1 MILVIDNYDS
11 FTYNL
16 VQYIGAINPD
26 VKVVRNDQF
35 DLDDIKIWEPTH
47 IVVSPGPG
55 RPEDA
60 GRSIKVIQQ
69 FGATTPILGVCLGH
83 QAITVAYGG
92 SVVHSSEIVHGKTD
106 HIHHNGS
113 ALFKGLNS
121 SFTAT
126 RYHSLVAEKDSLPQA
141 LRITAQLENGLIM
154 GVEHETHPVFGVQFH
169 PESIATEDGMQIIR
183 NFLAISTTKYTKQ
196 NN

>member
-16 VQYIGAINPD
+16 VQYIGTINSD

-35 DLDDIKIWEPTH
+35 ELNEIEKWNPTH

-60 GRSIKVIQQ
+60 GHSIDVINQ
-69 FGATTPILGVCLGH
+69 FGSITPILGVCLGH
-83 QAITVAYGG
+83 QAITVSYGG
-92 SVVHSSEIVHGKTD
+92 SVIHSSEIVHGKTD
-106 HIHHNGS
+106 HIHHIGS
-113 ALFKGLNS
+113 DLFKGVND

-126 RYHSLVAEKDSLPQA
+126 RYHSLVAEKDSLPQE
-141 LRITAQLENGLIM
+141 LRITAQLDNGLIM

-169 PESIATEDGMQIIR
+169 PESIATESGMEIIR
-183 NFLAISTTKYTKQ
+183 NFLKMK
-196 NN
+196 